1 MKIWKMIFFPLQ
13 MGYFQVNHGIVQ
25 GVAAA
30 ALSFDVLRMH
40 WFEDKPMIYM
50 FHLLLK

>member
-1 MKIWKMIFFPLQ
+1 MEHNHEDLEDDFFPLQ

-40 WFEDKPMIYM
+40 
-50 FHLLLK
+50 